1 MKLAERRI
9 IYAQDIMILTGR
21 SRSYAY
27 YCMKRV
33 REHYGKSKHQ
43 LITFQ
48 EFAGFHG
55 IPVDDL
61 GFSLIYKTKT
71 N

>member
-1 MKLAERRI
+1 MILTERRI
-9 IYAQDIMILTGR
+9 IYAQDIMVLTGR

-33 REHYGKSKHQ
+33 REHYGKLKHQ

-48 EFAGFHG
+48 EFADFHG
-55 IPVDDL
+55 IPVSDL
-61 GFSLIYKTKT
+61 GFSLILRNKI

>member
-1 MKLAERRI
+1 MILTKRRI

-48 EFAGFHG
+48 EFADFHG

-61 GFSLIYKTKT
+61 GFSLIHKTKA